1 MTPSWNL
8 RCGRLEV
15 VVGSLRPAWSANHTH
30 GGGNVTGDGHSY
42 GVVLNSDPVAT
53 YSQSRVLCAMFYLLS
68 SASVS
73 SLAKG

>member
-8 RCGRLEV
+8 RQMWETGGGGGV
-15 VVGSLRPAWSANHTH
+15 PAPCMVNHTH
-30 GGGNVTGDGHSY
+30 GGDNVTGDDD

-53 YSQSRVLCAMFYLLS
+53 NRQSRALCAVFYLLS